1 MNPLRSARHF
11 VMHVREEGWKSIPPL
26 LHTRWMVLMNLSVRR
41 EEASRRAAEETRYQ
55 TWIRRQEPDEAE
67 RARQGA
73 HRFPG
78 GLSILIPTY
87 NTRPELLRALVDSL
101 LAQTCPQ
108 WEACLY
114 DGASPSEETRRALRA
129 EAARDE
135 RIRVEFGA
143 ENLGISGNTN
153 RALAMARAPWVAL
166 ADHDDLLAPDAV
178 YCVLRAAEDG
188 ADMVYSDEDKC
199 DEAGERFFDP
209 HLKSDFAPDTLRS
222 GNYICHLM
230 AMKKD
235 LMVRAG
241 ALRSECDGSQDHDL
255 ALRASEMAGKITHIP
270 RILYH
275 WRMLNTSVSHQ
286 GAARCAGAAVR
297 AVQDQQRRLGLP
309 GQAYMD
315 ELRVRVGCE
324 VPPDAAVSLI
334 VAGSEKGTQ
343 AYLTRLSRR
352 MTYQPAEV
360 LAVGAGETVLRA
372 CGKAC
377 ERIHGDSGLA
387 AGLNLAARQ
396 AGGEYLLFMAQGVM
410 PQSRTF
416 VQELLEFAQRP
427 DVGCVGTALMDRR
440 CRYLH
445 AGYAVDVPGGAV
457 SYQAGASLYA
467 NPYMLTDRIV
477 RNVTAVSAGLMMI
490 RRDTFLRLGG
500 FGDYA
505 DDLAAVSLGIRCLDA
520 GLLNVYTPYARA
532 VCRRLP
538 PPCLTEPV
546 RGEELARFR
555 AWAGEHPK
563 ERYYSPLFEKKIGQM
578 SLDTER
584 MEETL

>member
-11 VMHVREEGWKSIPPL
+11 VKHVREEGWKSIPPL
-26 LHTRWMVLMNLSVRR
+26 LSLRWIALMNRPILRR
-41 EEASRRAAEETRYQ
+41 EASYRAAEEVRYQ
-55 TWIRRQEPDEAE
+55 TWIRRQEPDKTE

-73 HRFPG
+73 HRFPD
-78 GLSILIPTY
+78 GLSFLIPTY

-135 RIRVEFGA
+135 RIRVEFGT
-143 ENLGISGNTN
+143 ENTGISGNTN
-153 RALAMARAPWVAL
+153 RALAMARFPWVAL
-166 ADHDDLLAPDAV
+166 ADHDDLLTPDAV

-188 ADMVYSDEDKC
+188 ADMIYSDEDKC
-199 DEAGERFFDP
+199 DEAGKHFFDP

-241 ALRSECDGSQDHDL
+241 ALRGEYDGSQDHDL
-255 ALRASEMAGKITHIP
+255 ALRASELAGKITHIP

-275 WRMLNTSVSHQ
+275 WRMLGTSVSHQ
-286 GAARCAGAAVR
+286 AAARCVGAAVR
-297 AVQDQQRRLGLP
+297 AVEDQQRRLGLP
-309 GQAYMD
+309 GHAYMD
-315 ELRVRVGCE
+315 ELRVRIACE
-324 VPPDAAVSLI
+324 ISPDAAVSLI
-334 VAGSEKGTQ
+334 VAGCGKDAQ

-352 MTYQPAEV
+352 VTHAPAEV
-360 LAVGAGETVLRA
+360 LTADAGETPLSA
-372 CGKAC
+372 CGQAC
-377 ERIHGDSGLA
+377 ERIRGGGGLFEK
-387 AGLNLAARQ
+387 LNLAAQKAR
-396 AGGEYLLFMAQGVM
+396 GEYLLFILREVM
-410 PQSRTF
+410 PQSGTF
-416 VQELLEFAQRP
+416 VQEMLEYAQRP

-445 AGYAVDVPGGAV
+445 AGYAVDVPGGVV
-457 SYQAGASLYA
+457 SHQAGAWLYA

-500 FGDYA
+500 FGDFTN
-505 DDLAAVSLGIRCLDA
+505 DLAAVSLGIRCLDA
-520 GLLNVYTPYARA
+520 GLLNVFTPYARA
-532 VCRRLP
+532 VCPRLP

-546 RGEELARFR
+546 RGEELVRFR

-563 ERYYSPLFEKKIGQM
+563 ERYYSPLFEKKVGRM
-578 SLDTER
+578 SLDTGR
-584 MEETL
+584 MEERL